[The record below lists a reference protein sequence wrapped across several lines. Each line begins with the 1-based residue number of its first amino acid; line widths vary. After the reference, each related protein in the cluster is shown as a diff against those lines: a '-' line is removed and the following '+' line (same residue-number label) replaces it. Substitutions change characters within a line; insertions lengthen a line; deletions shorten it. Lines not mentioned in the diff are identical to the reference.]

1 VLAAL
6 ARAQG
11 AGAAGA
17 ANPGAGAQAN
27 SLMSIKQAID
37 MLQAAL
43 PGLGTGG
50 EAHGAVLTA
59 IRALSRHVPQG
70 EPTAGVQQTQ
80 LQDLLRNTV
89 RNALLQRVMA
99 QQGGGASPM
108 SPSTPVP
115 GA

>member
-1 VLAAL
+1 
-6 ARAQG
+6 
-11 AGAAGA
+11 
-17 ANPGAGAQAN
+17 
-27 SLMSIKQAID
+27 MTIKSAID
-37 MLQAAL
+37 MLQNAL

-50 EAHGAVLTA
+50 EAHSAVLTA

-80 LQDLLRNTV
+80 LQDMLRQTM

-99 QQGGGASPM
+99 QQGGGQQPM
-108 SPSTPVP
+108 SPSVPMP